1 MEKGIDNKVAV
12 IAGGTGLIGRSLV
25 PMLLNEGYRVKL
37 LTRNPKKVQKSG
49 INVDIVEWSGKPDS
63 ELTVLLEGADVV
75 INLSGY

>member
-1 MEKGIDNKVAV
+1 MEKVIDNKVAV

-49 INVDIVEWSGKPDS
+49 IN
-63 ELTVLLEGADVV
+63 
-75 INLSGY
+75 